1 MNNFFELQ
9 SKGDTAT
16 EFTLKHPNFA
26 DEKAYN
32 GGTKKIFFFADGERI
47 IVKILEEKMMMS
59 KMWYTIEDTE
69 GNTTTVSSDNFHKII
84 NPKNY
89 SRKFKDF
96 KIANHIVD

>member
-1 MNNFFELQ
+1 MFLLCFPTTFSLQ
-9 SKGDTAT
+9 NQ
-16 EFTLKHPNFA
+16 PNFA

-32 GGTKKIFFFADGERI
+32 GGTKKIFFFSDGERI

-59 KMWYTIEDTE
+59 EMWYTIEDTE
-69 GNTTTVSSDNFHKII
+69 GNTTTVTSERFHKII